1 MLIDNEY
8 RNYILHN
15 SDFSWEKLI
24 IVSGRLKKIF
34 DNSIWNELKNI
45 SRNKE
50 IYIIFD
56 ESEYGIENELSKLKA
71 NSIKKHNIIL
81 IKKRNL
87 NQNKIYFYPSVA
99 IDIFEEVYEMFK
111 RPVTLKKGIV
121 EFEQK
126 TVEELTVQIENNYNV
141 IFQNEKQEENEIRE
155 KRNGK
160 K

>member
-1 MLIDNEY
+1 M
-8 RNYILHN
+8 
-15 SDFSWEKLI
+15 S
-24 IVSGRLKKIF
+24 
-34 DNSIWNELKNI
+34 
-45 SRNKE
+45 
-50 IYIIFD
+50 
-56 ESEYGIENELSKLKA
+56 
-71 NSIKKHNIIL
+71 
-81 IKKRNL
+81 KKRNL

-126 TVEELTVQIENNYNV
+126 TVEELTIQIENNYNV

-160 K
+160 KLNRNSGRRYKKEKKNLS